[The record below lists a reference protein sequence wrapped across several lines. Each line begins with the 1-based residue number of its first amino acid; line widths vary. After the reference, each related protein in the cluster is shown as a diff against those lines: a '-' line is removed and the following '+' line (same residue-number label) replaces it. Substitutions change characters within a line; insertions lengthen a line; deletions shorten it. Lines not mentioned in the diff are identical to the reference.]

1 MQLKEFIDVKVLMK
15 QVKGVYQIQLEKD
28 CEDDDVANDMLE
40 DRNNIVTIVII
51 KYLMKTVRLFIILV
65 FISYYVGIFAYI
77 IFDFTDP
84 SEEMFTEAYDMFGRS
99 KGEKIVLMQY
109 FAFTSLST
117 VGFGDIHPKSN
128 IERGATSVILLMGVA
143 IFSYI
148 MGMFT
153 EILNTFLSLNASLS
167 DDENLAKFFGLIQR
181 FNKNKSLNSE
191 LKK

>member
-1 MQLKEFIDVKVLMK
+1 
-15 QVKGVYQIQLEKD
+15 
-28 CEDDDVANDMLE
+28 MLE

-51 KYLMKTVRLFIILV
+51 KYLMKTIRLFIILV

-77 IFDFTDP
+77 IFDFSDP
-84 SEEMFTEAYDMFGRS
+84 ELDTFNDAYDMFGRS
-99 KGEKIVLMQY
+99 KGEKVVLMQY

-117 VGFGDIHPKSN
+117 VGFGDINPKSN
-128 IERGATSVILLMGVA
+128 IERIATSIILLMGVA

-153 EILNTFLSLNASLS
+153 EILNTFLTLNASLS

-181 FNKNKSLNSE
+181 FNKNKSLNSV